1 MLLRCCCALLLNKK
15 VATENK
21 EKSENV
27 WKLRKFFIFL
37 QSDRVHSLST
47 DF

>member
-1 MLLRCCCALLLNKK
+1 MWVKMLLWRLYKR
-15 VATENK
+15 VAPENK
-21 EKSENV
+21 EKCENV
-27 WKLRKFFIFL
+27 WKLLKYFIFL